1 MSSAGGG
8 GACLV
13 KGLFLHCGKKVK
25 ENIMAGK
32 LMESLQTDL
41 STRIYR
47 ITNGFNEALYLV
59 ANEPSLGM
67 YRLQEHIQAT
77 VPKVVEQRQTLH
89 QVSSQLNS
97 QNITT
102 DIVLSLCRLKSK

>member
-1 MSSAGGG
+1 MLGAGIS
-8 GACLV
+8 
-13 KGLFLHCGKKVK
+13 K
-25 ENIMAGK
+25 IMAK

-47 ITNGFNEALYLV
+47 VTSGFNEGLYLV

-77 VPKVVEQRQTLH
+77 VPKIVEQRQILH
-89 QVSSQLNS
+89 QV
-97 QNITT
+97 
-102 DIVLSLCRLKSK
+102 RLMIM

>member
-1 MSSAGGG
+1 MAKHHQLRGVG
-8 GACLV
+8 V
-13 KGLFLHCGKKVK
+13 CGRRGDYTTTSRQRK
-25 ENIMAGK
+25 MAGK

-67 YRLQEHIQAT
+67 YRLQEHIQST
-77 VPKVVEQRQTLH
+77 VPRVVEQRQVLQQVPTTYLH
-89 QVSSQLNS
+89 SY
-97 QNITT
+97 
-102 DIVLSLCRLKSK
+102 VLTST